1 MQSIKLG
8 SKQSGEIC
16 IVAKSISWQEKP
28 SIFKEKPSIFKY
40 DRYNTYKSLYLEVDK
55 ETLKDI
61 DAFYLSQ
68 KQGDEFEGIASN
80 KEYYRVLGCK
90 YFDGM
95 FQQTMSYE
103 ELIQRWEFWSP
114 YMNLPDDWSGVS
126 FVVEVL

>member
-8 SKQSGEIC
+8 NKQSGEIC
-16 IVAKSISWQEKP
+16 IVAKSISWQ
-28 SIFKEKPSIFKY
+28 EKPSIFKY

-90 YFDGM
+90 YFDGI
-95 FQQTMSYE
+95 FQQSMCYGDMVESYC
-103 ELIQRWEFWSP
+103 WSP
-114 YMNLPDDWSGVS
+114 YTNLPDGMINVS
-126 FVVEVL
+126 FLVEIL